1 MMFTYCSQ
9 MFTWYVAHKC
19 HSVHDFHVFFT
30 YYHHMIFTW
39 VLLGTRLKPLAKPTS
54 TWKGADKRP
63 CLGWERQLCETEE
76 WMTCWKE
83 QFKFKHP
90 RLAWETQL
98 RKMERE
104 EQMLG
109 WKEER
114 IDHLYSWHPN
124 DWLISLPYRLCT
136 FLPTR
141 MKVLI

>member
-1 MMFTYCSQ
+1 M
-9 MFTWYVAHKC
+9 
-19 HSVHDFHVFFT
+19 
-30 YYHHMIFTW
+30 
-39 VLLGTRLKPLAKPTS
+39 LLGTRLKPLAKPTS

-76 WMTCWKE
+76 EWMTCWKE

-98 RKMERE
+98 RKTERE

-124 DWLISLPYRLCT
+124 DWLIFTVSAVHFPSNTHESIDLELDDRGCGFCKSRPGALQQ
-136 FLPTR
+136 FGQ
-141 MKVLI
+141 